1 MEMLVRGVVVNIQQR
16 RPPAIRLHFY
26 WRKFAWHKPTRGG
39 EGWGGEGFQFKSIQ
53 PGGPP
58 SLPYTYPTYTA
69 LSQAYFQKQGKIAYT
84 VLYKW
89 SPKTFLIFVLG
100 RGFSLLYITWVC
112 FTVFHRDPCSIGK
125 VAMHGGRYT
134 VLETWFE
141 VLNKRQRWSLNKKN
155 LVSIIDDQIE
165 ALSSQTFS
173 VNDFNE

>member
-1 MEMLVRGVVVNIQQR
+1 MKMLVWVVVVNIQQR

-39 EGWGGEGFQFKSIQ
+39 EGWGGGRVSIQ
-53 PGGPP
+53 IDPAWGASKSPIYIPYIHSPVSGVF
-58 SLPYTYPTYTA
+58 SETGENCIYCTLQVESQNLSNFCSGEGILPA
-69 LSQAYFQKQGKIAYT
+69 
-84 VLYKW
+84 
-89 SPKTFLIFVLG
+89 
-100 RGFSLLYITWVC
+100 ITWVC

>member
-89 SPKTFLIFVLG
+89 SPKT
-100 RGFSLLYITWVC
+100 
-112 FTVFHRDPCSIGK
+112 
-125 VAMHGGRYT
+125 RYT
-134 VLETWFE
+134 VLEAWFE